1 MPYQPLEHAV
11 LKAIRRY
18 RLIGDNDRVLVAL
31 SGGLDSVVLLHVLHR
46 LHVEVAAA
54 HCNFQLRGAAS
65 TADADFCAA
74 RCAALQLPFF
84 VRTFNT
90 LAEAASTGVSIQM
103 AARALR
109 YTWFQELLQTQ
120 GYQALATGHHLNDQ
134 AETVLMNLAAGKS
147 ARSLRGIPRRNGPV
161 IRPLLEVSR
170 EAINAYAH
178 ANGLQWQTDQ
188 SNETDHYTRNFYRHR
203 IVPLLEAVQPAAV
216 LNISRTAAYQ
226 QDWNLL
232 AAERAEQ
239 LLHPCFEEQEQ
250 GLVLHLQTIIQH
262 PAAALLLHEALAP
275 YGFEGAMI
283 QDILT
288 QAGHSGKRFHSPTH
302 LLTTDRDRLLITP
315 LPLPPPPAVWLRAP
329 GETVVFGQRK
339 ITATL
344 TTPPK
349 FQPAPTENT
358 ALLDAEK
365 VQFPLEVRAWKN
377 GDRFYPLGMTHAR
390 KLSDFFIDKKI
401 PVPVKQQIPLV
412 CYGEDIIW
420 VAGHRADNRYKVTD
434 ATRQL
439 LVLHLSHHDDHA

>member
-1 MPYQPLEHAV
+1 MPYQPLEHEV

-18 RLIGDNDRVLVAL
+18 RLIGDTDRVLVAL
-31 SGGLDSVVLLHVLHR
+31 SGGLDSVVLLHLLHR
-46 LHVEVAAA
+46 LHVDLAAA
-54 HCNFQLRGAAS
+54 HCNFQLRGASS

-74 RCAALQLPFF
+74 LCTKLQVPYFH
-84 VRTFNT
+84 RAFNT
-90 LAEAASTGVSIQM
+90 TAEATSTGVSVQM
-103 AARALR
+103 AARTLR
-109 YTWFQELLQTQ
+109 YTWFLELMHTQ

-161 IRPLLEVSR
+161 IRPLLEVTR
-170 EAINAYAH
+170 EEITAYAH

-203 IVPLLEAVQPAAV
+203 IVPLFEAVQPAAV

-232 AAERAEQ
+232 AAERVEQ
-239 LLHPCFEEQEQ
+239 LLHPCFEEQAQ
-250 GLVLHLQTIIQH
+250 GLVLHLQTIVQH

-275 YGFEGAMI
+275 YGFEKASV

-288 QAGHSGKRFHSPTH
+288 QAGHSGKRFLSPTH
-302 LLTTDRDRLLITP
+302 HLTTDRNRLLITP
-315 LPLPPPPAVWLRAP
+315 LPLPPPPTVRIQAP
-329 GETVVFGQRK
+329 GESVVFGHYR

-344 TTPPK
+344 TTPPT
-349 FQPAPTENT
+349 FQPAPTNST

-377 GDRFYPLGMTHAR
+377 GDRFYPLGMNNAR

-401 PVPVKQQIPLV
+401 PVPEKHQIPLV
-412 CYGEDIIW
+412 CYGDDILW
-420 VAGHRADNRYKVTD
+420 VAGQRADNRYKVTD

-439 LVLHLSHHDDHA
+439 LVLQLSHHDDHA